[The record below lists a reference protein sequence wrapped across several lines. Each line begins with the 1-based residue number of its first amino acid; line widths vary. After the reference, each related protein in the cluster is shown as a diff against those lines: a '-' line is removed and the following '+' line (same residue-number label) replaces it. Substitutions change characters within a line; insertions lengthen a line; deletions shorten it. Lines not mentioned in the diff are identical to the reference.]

1 MGIETYLVS
10 GALVAVQAQR
20 LVRKICPH
28 CKIEMLP
35 TERLLSEIKE
45 YLPENPIFYKGQG
58 CKECQQSGYMGRE
71 MISEVLPITDTLS
84 RMIAAGA
91 SKEEMTKQAIQEGF
105 VSMFED
111 GINKAL
117 AGDTSLEEV
126 YRVAR
131 L

>member
-1 MGIETYLVS
+1 
-10 GALVAVQAQR
+10 
-20 LVRKICPH
+20 LVRKICTH
-28 CKIEMLP
+28 CKAEYLP
-35 TERLLSEIKE
+35 SEKLLSDIRE
-45 YLPENPIFYKGQG
+45 YLPEEPVFYKGEG

-71 MISEVLPITDTLS
+71 MISEVLPISETLS
-84 RMIAAGA
+84 RMIAVSA

-117 AGDTSLEEV
+117 LGETTIDEV